1 MVKSYRELVVWQ
13 KSMSMVKEIYA
24 IVKLLPHEE
33 KYALG
38 DQIRR
43 AAVSVP
49 SNIAE
54 GHMRNSVKEYVQFLA
69 VANGSCAELETQL
82 ELAVMLGY
90 VDAKQ
95 TEYCNNLLT
104 EIGKMLASM
113 QYKLRNLTPGT

>member
-1 MVKSYRELVVWQ
+1 MVRTYRDLVVWQ
-13 KSMSMVKEIYA
+13 KSMTMVKEVYSV
-24 IVKLLPHEE
+24 VKLLPPEE

-38 DQIRR
+38 DQLRR

-54 GHMRNSVKEYVQFLA
+54 GHVRNSVKEYIQFLA

-82 ELAVMLGY
+82 ELVVVLGY
-90 VDAKQ
+90 ADETRIEK
-95 TEYCNNLLT
+95 CLGLLA

-113 QYKLRNLTPGT
+113 QYKLKNLAPDT